1 MKRVLGRDLDSI
13 APHFDHNPE
22 PEADISRH
30 ANPLAAVGWWPVVV
44 ITFRSLSSC
53 EEFLHIRGATQ
64 LATRW

>member
-30 ANPLAAVGWWPVVV
+30 ANPLAAVGWWAGRRHHLP
-44 ITFRSLSSC
+44 
-53 EEFLHIRGATQ
+53 
-64 LATRW
+64 LALIM